1 MDKNTTIILMSV
13 AFTIIVALLIAPII
27 IPILRRMKFRQFI
40 REDGPK
46 SHLKKAGTP
55 TMGGI
60 IFILVTIIG
69 IIFVP
74 LIINSVLGID
84 LMIDYKIIGI
94 IFLGYI
100 SYALIGFLD
109 DYLIVVKKQN
119 TGLRAKHK
127 FLLQLLVSILIFIIY
142 LRLGYPTEI
151 DFFGIFTIELGPM
164 YGLLILLMMVGSS
177 NAVNLTDGLDG
188 LATGLSIFAFISY
201 IGIAILKGN
210 ESVLTF
216 SSVLVGA
223 LIGFLFY
230 NFKPAKVFMG
240 DTGSLALGAALAIT
254 AFILQEELLL
264 ILIGGVFVIE
274 TLSVILQ
281 VLYFK
286 HTKGKRLFKMSPLH
300 HHFELSNWSE
310 QKIVIS
316 FWIVGALF
324 AAVAILIS
332 AI

>member
-84 LMIDYKIIGI
+84 LNIDYKIISI

-127 FLLQLLVSILIFIIY
+127 FLLQLLISILIFIIY

-151 DFFGIFTIELGPM
+151 DFLGIFTIELGPM